1 MSDLDLSGF
10 AAPPASAPVAT
21 AEPTFALD
29 APPAVQILAP
39 TQAAELVPI
48 APAAQTA
55 LEAKA
60 SQWVTQLTSVD
71 PKSPGF
77 SQALESI
84 NKMGDADIRKSSE
97 VSNRML
103 QRPAMSAD
111 KASPQAKVGTT
122 LTSLRGVVT
131 DLDPNRADL
140 TGARKILKF
149 MPGGNKIDAYFQKY
163 RSAESQLN
171 DIVKALA
178 SGQDELRKDN
188 AAIDAERRNMWSAM
202 EKLKEYNTLAEA
214 LDAAVVAKIEQ
225 VRMTGDVETANAIE
239 SDLLFA
245 VRQRRQDIM
254 TQMAVAVQ
262 GYMALGLIHKNNLE
276 LVRGVD
282 RAQTTTLAALRTAI
296 IVSQALGQQKL
307 VLDQINAVNQT
318 TSDLIVR
325 TSEQLKQQSVAIHEQ
340 AAGSTVDVEA
350 LKTAF
355 QNVFETMD
363 AIDEFR
369 VRANESMALTA
380 DTLKGEIVR
389 AQGHLDRSHTP
400 ADAPKALGY

>member
-1 MSDLDLSGF
+1 MDLDLSGGL
-10 AAPPASAPVAT
+10 ALAPASASAQAPQPFVL
-21 AEPTFALD
+21 E
-29 APPAVQILAP
+29 APPAVTAVAP
-39 TQAAELVPI
+39 EQAAQAIVLAQPQ
-48 APAAQTA
+48 QTA
-55 LEAKA
+55 IQQKA
-60 SQWVTQLTSVD
+60 SAFVAQLTTVN
-71 PKSPGF
+71 PKSPDF
-77 SQALESI
+77 NKALDQI
-84 NKMGDADIRKSSE
+84 VKMGDAEIRKSSE

-103 QRPAMSAD
+103 QRPAAQMD
-111 KASPQAKVGTT
+111 KASPQFKVGTT
-122 LTSLRGVVT
+122 LTELRGIVT

-171 DIVKALA
+171 DIVKALH

-188 AAIDAERRNMWSAM
+188 AAIQAEQRNMWTAM
-202 EKLKEYNTLAEA
+202 EKLKEYDALAAA
-214 LDAAVVAKIEQ
+214 LDEAVVAKIDQ
-225 VRMTGDVETANAIE
+225 VRADGDVESAQAME

-262 GYMALGLIHKNNLE
+262 GYMALGLISKNNQE
-276 LVRGVD
+276 LIRGVD

-325 TSEQLKQQSVAIHEQ
+325 TSEQLKQQSVDIHQQ
-340 AAGSTVDVEA
+340 AASSMVDVES
-350 LKTAF
+350 LRTAF
-355 QNVFETMD
+355 NNVFETMD
-363 AIDEFR
+363 AIDQFR
-369 VRANESMALTA
+369 SQATQSMQQTIE
-380 DTLKGEIVR
+380 TLGGEIER
-389 AQGHLDRSHTP
+389 AQTHLNRARSSAATQQS
-400 ADAPKALGY
+400 LGF